1 MNKYI
6 QILKK
11 DRLGMLG
18 LAIIVFLAILAVIAP
33 LLPAIDPIYQPLDGY
48 DPEIFSATPPNLPKH
63 PLGTDA
69 WGRDLLSQL
78 LFGIRTA
85 FMVGLSAAVS
95 GVALGTVL
103 GLASAWYGGIVDTLV
118 MRTVDIIF
126 CLPFIPILIVISSVL
141 GGLNIWGVVLLI
153 AALSWAGVARMVR
166 SQALSLKKR
175 EYIEAARSYAA
186 GSFRIIFKHLLP
198 GVLPLTVVY
207 LCFRVSGTV
216 FLVASLSFLGFGDPT
231 QVSLGMI
238 LQWCMKTGHTFNAPW
253 WMLPP
258 GIAISMFGLGTYL
271 FGRSISDIEANPK
284 LKSRKQM

>member
-6 QILKK
+6 DLLKK
-11 DRLGMLG
+11 DKLGILG
-18 LAIIVFLAILAVIAP
+18 LVILLFLAILALAAP
-33 LLPAIDPIYQPLDGY
+33 ILPALDPMYQPLKGY
-48 DPEIFSATPPNLPKH
+48 DPQVFSATPPDFPRHL
-63 PLGTDA
+63 LGTDA

-103 GLASAWYGGIVDTLV
+103 GLMSAWYGGIVDTLV
-118 MRTVDIIF
+118 MRSVDIIF
-126 CLPFIPILIVISSVL
+126 CLPFIPILIVINAVL

-166 SQALSLKKR
+166 SQALSLKER
-175 EYIEAARSYAA
+175 DYIEAARAYAA
-186 GSFRIIFKHLLP
+186 GNSRILFKHLLP

-284 LKSRKQM
+284 LRARG